1 MAEVIRAE
9 LNDAY
14 DALDRLDNYMPT
26 SWDGV
31 GWDGDASNQYGKD
44 CVESKIVAS
53 IRRLEKELEE
63 YEQHEGEVVRKDAMM
78 KTDTINGKEYV
89 ITPLTR
95 KITID
100 GGAAIEPFF
109 LEKAKRIEG
118 TNYYK
123 ATYKNHYGEEVTRIT
138 EFIG

>member
-1 MAEVIRAE
+1 MEMRFSAEELRLIRRSVFGQMASLEDRNKEDTDEYKSLMDLYERFTDAIKTAKGETEGRSFKMKMAEVIKEE

-53 IRRLEKELEE
+53 ISRLEKELEE
-63 YEQHEGEVVRKDAMM
+63 YEQYER
-78 KTDTINGKEYV
+78 
-89 ITPLTR
+89 
-95 KITID
+95 
-100 GGAAIEPFF
+100 
-109 LEKAKRIEG
+109 
-118 TNYYK
+118 
-123 ATYKNHYGEEVTRIT
+123 
-138 EFIG
+138 